1 MLSSEINQEYILL
14 AYVFIQAI
22 THLRK
27 ILKVN
32 NNNYHK
38 SAKNEKLLDC

>member
-22 THLRK
+22 THLR
-27 ILKVN
+27 
-32 NNNYHK
+32 
-38 SAKNEKLLDC
+38 A